1 MSEHHG
7 LGFDPTDAPAEDSE
21 TVDHRRVG
29 VGADKGVGNPQT
41 AFLTGYAG
49 NPLEVDLMDDTA
61 AGGNGTE
68 VVEALLTPLE
78 ELVSLE
84 VALVLN
90 LEVALTRIRKA
101 ARDIDLDRV
110 VYHQIYGDL
119 WVHHLRVA
127 TQCHHRI
134 PEGGDVNHGGDSCE
148 ILQDHPAR
156 AEWNLLG
163 SHRR

>member
-1 MSEHHG
+1 M
-7 LGFDPTDAPAEDSE
+7 
-21 TVDHRRVG
+21 G

-110 VYHQIYGDL
+110 VYHQIDGDL
-119 WVHHLRVA
+119 RVHHLRVA

-134 PEGGDVNHGGDSCE
+134 PEGGDVDYGGDSCE
-148 ILQDHPAR
+148 ILQDHPAG